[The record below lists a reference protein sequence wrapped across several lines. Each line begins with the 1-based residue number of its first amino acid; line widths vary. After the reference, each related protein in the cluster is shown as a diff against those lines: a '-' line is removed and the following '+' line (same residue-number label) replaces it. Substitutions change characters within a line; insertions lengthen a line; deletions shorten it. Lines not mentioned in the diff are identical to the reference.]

1 MLIAQ
6 ITDLHVRPR
15 GKLAYGVVDANAMLE
30 AAVAELL
37 RLPEAP
43 DVVLATGD
51 LTDCGLVEEYETLRE
66 ILSPLLTPVYL
77 VPGNHDRRE
86 NLRLVFEADGYLPA
100 NAPFLH
106 YVVDDYPVRLIGLD
120 SVVPGQG
127 FGEMCA
133 ERLAW
138 LAARLDE
145 APERPTVLFMHHPPF
160 LTGLRHM
167 DEINCRNGDAM
178 AAIIARHPN
187 VERVLCGHHHR
198 PIQLRWAGTLG
209 SVAPSTAHQV
219 HLRFEDEEAAFR
231 MEPPAFQLHLWT
243 ERAGLISHTAYIGD
257 FAGPYPFLL
266 DPDYPAYDADA
277 EARKHATAAG

>member
-15 GKLAYGVVDANAMLE
+15 GKLAYRRVDTNAMLE
-30 AAVAELL
+30 AAVAELQ
-37 RLPEAP
+37 RLPQQP

-51 LTDCGLVEEYETLRE
+51 LTDCGLLEEYETLRE
-66 ILSPLLTPVYL
+66 ILSPLLAPVYL

-86 NLRLVFEADGYLPA
+86 NLRLIFEGEGYLPR
-100 NAPFLH
+100 NDRFLR
-106 YVVDDYPVRLIGLD
+106 YVVEDHPVRLIGLD
-120 SVVPGQG
+120 SVTPGAG
-127 FGEMCA
+127 HGEMCG

-138 LAARLDE
+138 LESRLEEARD
-145 APERPTVLFMHHPPF
+145 RPTVLFMHHPPF
-160 LTGLRHM
+160 PTGLRHM
-167 DEINCRNGDAM
+167 DAINCRNGEAM
-178 AAIIARHPN
+178 ADIVARHPN

-219 HLRFEDEEAAFR
+219 VFDLHDEEGAFR
-231 MEPPAFQLHLWT
+231 MEPPAFQLHLWS
-243 ERAGLISHTAYIGD
+243 EDAGVISHTAYVGE
-257 FAGPYPFLL
+257 FSGPHPFLL

-277 EARKHATAAG
+277 EARKLAGVGG